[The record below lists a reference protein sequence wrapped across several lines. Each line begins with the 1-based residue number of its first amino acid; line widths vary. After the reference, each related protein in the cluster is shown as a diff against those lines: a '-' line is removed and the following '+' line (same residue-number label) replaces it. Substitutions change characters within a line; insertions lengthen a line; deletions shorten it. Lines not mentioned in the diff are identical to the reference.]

1 MPKLRI
7 AAPQVRALSCGKVAD
22 LPGTKPGVLH
32 HSSGVCAAA
41 PDSSGCLPGATS
53 ARRPARE
60 WHPAR
65 PQPPQGPFQRYA
77 GGCPKPSAV
86 QHGTAA
92 TQARIADAAEMHMLC
107 TARAAERAPA
117 AGWRG
122 AHVSCH
128 CGSILWLA
136 PWQKH
141 KRFEIGLGCLDHS
154 VRDACEPP
162 PQTRR
167 QHGAAAMRSGGTPLV
182 LELVQGVRSKAQAG
196 GAEFVSRS
204 GAGHVHWGSV
214 LDFRALH
221 LHALSRITGLGF

>member
-1 MPKLRI
+1 MHCAGRRAGSRGGVEGCSRLLPLRI
-7 AAPQVRALSCGKVAD
+7 
-22 LPGTKPGVLH
+22 
-32 HSSGVCAAA
+32 
-41 PDSSGCLPGATS
+41 DS
-53 ARRPARE
+53 
-60 WHPAR
+60 
-65 PQPPQGPFQRYA
+65 
-77 GGCPKPSAV
+77 
-86 QHGTAA
+86 
-92 TQARIADAAEMHMLC
+92 
-107 TARAAERAPA
+107 
-117 AGWRG
+117 
-122 AHVSCH
+122 
-128 CGSILWLA
+128 LA

-221 LHALSRITGLGF
+221 LHALSRITGLGV